1 MTASDVVLIT
11 GCSSGIGRET
21 AKLLARE
28 GYTVYATARRP
39 ESIADLGE
47 LGCRLLP
54 LDVTDEESA
63 TAAVKAVEDAE
74 GAVDVLVNNA
84 GINEIGAM
92 ETVPLDLVRRIF
104 ETNVFGAI
112 RMCQLVLPG
121 MRRQRRGVII
131 NLGSMLGRFTFPGMG
146 SYCATKHSL
155 EAISD
160 ALRHEVR
167 PFGVK
172 VSLIQPGMV
181 RTEFGESAAPER
193 ADRITMSG
201 CIMGNYA
208 LGYRAVDT
216 GQPQAYAP
224 PPWATRLPPPEAFHR
239 FPKGFAGGQWWLEH
253 PGDIDDLE
261 DPEHA
266 RDELIRISFAY
277 WGWIKNHWEH
287 KTRARTYALSYV
299 PYMDARRE
307 TRRLV
312 GDYIL
317 KQQDAE
323 QGVMFPDRI
332 SYGGWSLDVHNPRGI
347 HSGKEGRTTMTAA
360 CRSTAF
366 PTARCTR
373 RISSTCCSPAVA

>member
-1 MTASDVVLIT
+1 VFGDCAGDGGVRDDA
-11 GCSSGIGRET
+11 GAQYRFGRES
-21 AKLLARE
+21 R
-28 GYTVYATARRP
+28 
-39 ESIADLGE
+39 D
-47 LGCRLLP
+47 
-54 LDVTDEESA
+54 
-63 TAAVKAVEDAE
+63 
-74 GAVDVLVNNA
+74 
-84 GINEIGAM
+84 
-92 ETVPLDLVRRIF
+92 
-104 ETNVFGAI
+104 
-112 RMCQLVLPG
+112 
-121 MRRQRRGVII
+121 
-131 NLGSMLGRFTFPGMG
+131 
-146 SYCATKHSL
+146 
-155 EAISD
+155 
-160 ALRHEVR
+160 
-167 PFGVK
+167 
-172 VSLIQPGMV
+172 
-181 RTEFGESAAPER
+181 EFGESAAPER

-347 HSGKEGRTTMTAA
+347 HSGKEGPYDFDGRVPIYSIPYRTLYSTNIVNLLFAGRCMSVTHIALGTVRVEARSRPPDRRRAPPPRWRSGTAPRRAKSDSATSASCNSSCSRTTSTSRNSRTRTRPTSRAA
-360 CRSTAF
+360 RRS
-366 PTARCTR
+366 PRPAR
-373 RISSTCCSPAVA
+373 SASPNSRASR